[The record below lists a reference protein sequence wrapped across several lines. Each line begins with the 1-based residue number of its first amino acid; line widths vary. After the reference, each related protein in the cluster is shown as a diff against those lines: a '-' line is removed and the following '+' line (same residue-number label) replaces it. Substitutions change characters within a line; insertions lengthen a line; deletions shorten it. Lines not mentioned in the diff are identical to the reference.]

1 MAQGT
6 APSASGG
13 IDVVKGFRIAGIV
26 TVVLIVIQAA
36 MAGRGFFFG
45 GELIKRHGEVGNIT
59 FLAGLV
65 MLGFAFSGYRQKRLD
80 QFDFIVSV
88 LVVLLIVAQLGLGY
102 GGRDNRTAA
111 SLHWPN
117 GVLITLLGAM
127 LLGRTI
133 PRRT

>member
-6 APSASGG
+6 APSTGG
-13 IDVVKGFRIAGIV
+13 MDVVKGFRVAGIAT
-26 TVVLIVIQAA
+26 TVLVVIQAA

-45 GELIKRHGEVGNIT
+45 GEMIKRHGEVGNIT

-65 MLGFAFSGYRQKRLD
+65 MLGFAFSGFRQKKLD
-80 QFDFIVSV
+80 QFD
-88 LVVLLIVAQLGLGY
+88 LVVAALMVLLIMAQFGLGY
-102 GGRDNRTAA
+102 GGRENSTAA

-133 PRRT
+133 PRRM

>member
-1 MAQGT
+1 MTQDVNR
-6 APSASGG
+6 SATSSF
-13 IDVVKGFRIAGIV
+13 DVVRGFRYAGIA

-65 MLGFAFSGYRQKRLD
+65 LLWFAFSGYRQKRLD
-80 QFDFIVSV
+80 QFDLIVSV
-88 LVVLLIVAQLGLGY
+88 LVVLLIIAQLGLGY
-102 GGRDNRTAA
+102 GGRDNATAA

-133 PRRT
+133 PRRS